1 MTIQTQ
7 EAQTQ
12 DNPAEAEAKAEI
24 ARSPALSYFPL
35 PEVRKGQKLV
45 IEEVEKAFASGKRIV
60 ILEAPV
66 GSGKSAIAMTFARQ
80 ADSCHVIT
88 PRKSLQDQYYDDFK
102 DDVVLMKGRGA
113 YPCTMDS
120 PLSTYNKVIRHIK
133 KGMVVSPGYGEDNC
147 SSAPCRNSEAVWKA
161 CTDNNNKPCPYQVA
175 IEVAQYSP
183 IIVHNIHSFIFQTN
197 FGMKFDQRE
206 IMIIDEAHEIENTI
220 RGFITKKMV
229 VPSVLDAS
237 EVPLMRSVNEW
248 CDFFLQERFIP
259 EETESDRRQKQMNET
274 YESERDVYIGKVE
287 TLRMNHD
294 YYGENFTVS
303 RHDSFTGPRLTGTG
317 FEFIP
322 HSIGNAAH
330 RYLFDY
336 GEKVLLMSGTI
347 YDKDLYCK
355 CAGIKP
361 EDAYFIRIPSTFPV
375 ENRRIY
381 VKPDYQ
387 VDTSHK
393 NWDNNFDEMIV
404 KIQKVLGIFKDAKGL
419 IHVPSYDAMNRI
431 AAALGSDR
439 VVTHDKGDVSL
450 RLQEFYAS
458 KEPLVF
464 ISPVCQQGVD
474 FKYDRARFQIVT
486 RVPYANTSDPFM
498 SYMVENDFNWYNYQ
512 ALIVFG
518 QMVGRVNR
526 AEDDFGVTF
535 LMDERFNRFISR
547 NSKKLPRWLQQAFVY
562 K

>member
-1 MTIQTQ
+1 MTIQPQ
-7 EAQTQ
+7 ETLPSLTVETEQTVRQ
-12 DNPAEAEAKAEI
+12 SAI
-24 ARSPALSYFPL
+24 SYFPL
-35 PEVRKGQKLV
+35 PSARKSQKLV
-45 IEEVEKAFASGKRIV
+45 IEEVEKAFESGKRIV

-66 GSGKSAIAMTFARQ
+66 GSGKSAIAMTFALQ
-80 ADSCHVIT
+80 AESSHVIT
-88 PRKSLQDQYYDDFK
+88 PRKSLQDQYYEDFK

-113 YPCTMDS
+113 YPCTIDS
-120 PLSTYNKVIRHIK
+120 PITTYSKVIRQIK
-133 KGMVVSPGYGEDNC
+133 KGMIVSPAYGEDNC
-147 SSAPCRNSEAVWKA
+147 ASAPCRNSEAVWKA
-161 CTDNNNKPCPYQVA
+161 CTEDNNKPCPYQVA
-175 IEVAQYSP
+175 IEVAQESP
-183 IIVHNIHSFIFQTN
+183 VIVHNIHSFIFQTN

-220 RGFITKKMV
+220 RGFITKKMSVSSV
-229 VPSVLDAS
+229 VDAA
-237 EVPLMRSVNEW
+237 EIPALRNINEW
-248 CDFFLQERFIP
+248 CDFFLQDRFVP
-259 EETESDRRQKQMNET
+259 EETPYERRQKEMDEN
-274 YESERDVYIGKVE
+274 YESEKDQYVARVE

-303 RHDSFTGPRLTGTG
+303 RSDSYTGSHVTGTS

-347 YDKDLYCK
+347 YDKDMYCK
-355 CAGIKP
+355 CVGIKP

-381 VKPDYQ
+381 LKPDYQ
-387 VDTSHK
+387 VDTSHR
-393 NWDNNFDEMIV
+393 NWEDNFEEMIG
-404 KIQKVLGIFKDAKGL
+404 KIQKILSIFGDAKGL
-419 IHVPSYDAMNRI
+419 IHVPSYDAMYRI
-431 AAALGSDR
+431 ATSLDSPR
-439 VVTHDKGDVSL
+439 IMTHEKGDVSS
-450 RLQEFYAS
+450 RLQDFYAN

-498 SYMVENDFNWYNYQ
+498 SHMVENDFNWYNYQ